1 MISKTSLYHFSTF
14 KNIAKKTF
22 DKFNTRYSANI
33 EAFKQKVDT
42 TSSAKVN
49 IQRSTQKPYV
59 HPLHD
64 AHHPVY
70 PTSMKWL

>member
-1 MISKTSLYHFSTF
+1 MISKTPIYRFSNF

-22 DKFNTRYSANI
+22 DKFNSRYSANV
-33 EAFKQKVDT
+33 EAFKQKVT
-42 TSSAKVN
+42 ATSFTKVN

-59 HPLHD
+59 HPFHD
-64 AHHPVY
+64 THHPVY